1 MPNCWHLTIALATV
15 STLFI
20 SETASSQLSTVSS
33 NYHLVSGSNTDQL
46 VCYMQ
51 TADGRTINLDSLC
64 IKKRSNQSQIVISDM
79 THKDNSLIGRV
90 VNRSSK
96 TIYNTRVN
104 YEVIDENDRVIDR
117 GSISTE
123 SPTLSPGQTT
133 IFMTFM
139 PNNRNV
145 RTTSVEWNEKE

>member
-1 MPNCWHLTIALATV
+1 MLSSLHLTIALAIV
-15 STLFI
+15 SILFI

-64 IKKRSNQSQIVISDM
+64 IKKLNNQSQIVISDM

-90 VNRSSK
+90 ANRSGK
-96 TIYNTRVN
+96 TVYDTRVN
-104 YEVIDENDRVIDR
+104 YEVLDENYTVIER